1 MFGLQPLKMWNY
13 LSDLRKKRE
22 DGEETLQRTFQLPQP
37 VPVTE
42 VRLAN
47 LVGEQVIAVRV
58 ELHGVDR
65 KTNKRQNR
73 NTLNT
78 FSTTSFFRLIVLE
91 I

>member
-13 LSDLRKKRE
+13 QSDLRKKRE
-22 DGEETLQRTFQLPQP
+22 DGEETLQRTFQLPEP

-47 LVGEQVIAVRV
+47 LVGEEVIAVRV

-65 KTNKRQNR
+65 KTKQQHHNP
-73 NTLNT
+73 
-78 FSTTSFFRLIVLE
+78 FRGGKVVESNFLQ
-91 I
+91 